1 MDKIF
6 PEKINNYLELIRL
19 NKPIGFMLLLWPCWF
34 SLAYINLPQH
44 TLINYYLLFLFG
56 AVIMRSAGCII
67 NDLVD
72 QNIDSKIERTALRPI
87 AAKKISNFHAIIFLI
102 ILLTIGL
109 LILLQF
115 KFETILA
122 GLVCTPLIVMYPF
135 MKRITFWPQLFLG
148 IVFNWG
154 IIICSVEF
162 FGTITKEFFI
172 FYLACIFWTIG
183 YDTIYA
189 FQDLKDDIKN
199 KIKSTAVLFGDKGR
213 YLVLISYTLMFLL
226 IGYLSFL
233 KTNKLVTMFFFNV
246 IKRYIFRHISYLR
259 LFWFKSN
266 LFYFFFFFKPIFC
279 FLSSISFIASSI
291 VKLLIV

>member
-87 AAKKISNFHAIIFLI
+87 AAKKISNLHAIIFLI

-199 KIKSTAVLFGDKGR
+199 KIKSTAVLFRGKGK
-213 YLVLISYTLMFLL
+213 YLVLTSYTLMFLL

-233 KTNKLVTMFFFNV
+233 KTNKLVTMFFLIIIIIFIFFNLLRWDHESESNSG
-246 IKRYIFRHISYLR
+246 KIFRQNNTFGAMIFLYL
-259 LFWFKSN
+259 
-266 LFYFFFFFKPIFC
+266 
-279 FLSSISFIASSI
+279 LSF
-291 VKLLIV
+291 

>member
-44 TLINYYLLFLFG
+44 TLITYYLLFLFG
-56 AVIMRSAGCII
+56 AVVMRSAGCII

-72 QNIDSKIERTALRPI
+72 QKIDSKIKRTSLRPI
-87 AAKKISNFHAIIFLI
+87 AAKKISNLNAIIFLI
-102 ILLTIGL
+102 ILLTMGL

-115 KFETILA
+115 KFETILT

-172 FYLACIFWTIG
+172 FYLACVFWTIG

-199 KIKSTAVLFGDKGR
+199 KIRSTAVLFQEKGR
-213 YLVLISYTLMFLL
+213 YLVLACYTLMSLL
-226 IGYLSFL
+226 IVYLSFL
-233 KTNKLVTMFFFNV
+233 KTNKLITMVFLLAIIIFIFFNLLRWDH
-246 IKRYIFRHISYLR
+246 KSENNSGKIFRQNNVFGAMIFLYL
-259 LFWFKSN
+259 
-266 LFYFFFFFKPIFC
+266 
-279 FLSSISFIASSI
+279 LSF
-291 VKLLIV
+291 

>member
-56 AVIMRSAGCII
+56 AIIMRSVGCII

-87 AAKKISNFHAIIFLI
+87 AAKKISNLHAIIFLI

-199 KIKSTAVLFGDKGR
+199 KIKSTAVLFRDKGK
-213 YLVLISYTLMFLL
+213 YLVLTSYTSMFLL

-233 KTNKLVTMFFFNV
+233 KTNKLVTMFFLIIIIIFIFFNLLRWDHESESNSG
-246 IKRYIFRHISYLR
+246 KIFRQNNTFGAMIFLYL
-259 LFWFKSN
+259 
-266 LFYFFFFFKPIFC
+266 
-279 FLSSISFIASSI
+279 LSF
-291 VKLLIV
+291 

>member
-87 AAKKISNFHAIIFLI
+87 AAKKISNLHAIIFLI

-199 KIKSTAVLFGDKGR
+199 KIKSTAVLFRDKGK

-233 KTNKLVTMFFFNV
+233 KTYKLVTMFFLIIIVIFIFFNLLRWDH
-246 IKRYIFRHISYLR
+246 KSESNSGKIFRQNNTFGAMIFLYL
-259 LFWFKSN
+259 
-266 LFYFFFFFKPIFC
+266 
-279 FLSSISFIASSI
+279 LSF
-291 VKLLIV
+291 

>member
-44 TLINYYLLFLFG
+44 TLITYYLLFLFG
-56 AVIMRSAGCII
+56 AFIMRSAGCII

-72 QNIDSKIERTALRPI
+72 QKIDSKIKRTSLRPI
-87 AAKKISNFHAIIFLI
+87 AAKKISNLNAIIFLI

-109 LILLQF
+109 LILFQF

-154 IIICSVEF
+154 IIICSIEF

-172 FYLACIFWTIG
+172 FYLACVFWTIG

-199 KIKSTAVLFGDKGR
+199 KIKSTAVLFQEKGR
-213 YLVLISYTLMFLL
+213 YLVLACYTLMSLL
-226 IGYLSFL
+226 IAYLSFL
-233 KTNKLVTMFFFNV
+233 KTNEIITMFFLLAIIIFIFFNLFRWDH
-246 IKRYIFRHISYLR
+246 KSESNSGKIFRQNNVFGAMIFLYL
-259 LFWFKSN
+259 
-266 LFYFFFFFKPIFC
+266 
-279 FLSSISFIASSI
+279 LSF
-291 VKLLIV
+291 

>member
-87 AAKKISNFHAIIFLI
+87 AAKKISNLHAIIFLI

-199 KIKSTAVLFGDKGR
+199 KIKSTAVLFRDKGK
-213 YLVLISYTLMFLL
+213 YLVLTSYTLMFLL

-233 KTNKLVTMFFFNV
+233 KTNKLVTMFFLIIIVIFIFFNLLRWDH
-246 IKRYIFRHISYLR
+246 KSESNSGKIFRQNNTFGAMIFLYL
-259 LFWFKSN
+259 
-266 LFYFFFFFKPIFC
+266 
-279 FLSSISFIASSI
+279 LSF
-291 VKLLIV
+291 

>member
-87 AAKKISNFHAIIFLI
+87 AAKKISNLHAIIFLI

-199 KIKSTAVLFGDKGR
+199 KIKSTAVLFRDKGK
-213 YLVLISYTLMFLL
+213 YLVLTSYTLMFLL

-233 KTNKLVTMFFFNV
+233 KTNKLVTMFFLIIIIIFIFFNLLRWDH
-246 IKRYIFRHISYLR
+246 KSESNSGKIFRQNNAFGAMIFLYL
-259 LFWFKSN
+259 
-266 LFYFFFFFKPIFC
+266 
-279 FLSSISFIASSI
+279 LSF
-291 VKLLIV
+291 

>member
-87 AAKKISNFHAIIFLI
+87 AAKKISNLHAIIFLI
-102 ILLTIGL
+102 ILLTIGF

-199 KIKSTAVLFGDKGR
+199 KIKSTAVLFRDKGK
-213 YLVLISYTLMFLL
+213 YLVLTSYTLMFLL

-233 KTNKLVTMFFFNV
+233 KTNKLVTMFFLIIIVIFIFFNLLRWDH
-246 IKRYIFRHISYLR
+246 KSESNSGKIFRQNNTFGAMIFLYL
-259 LFWFKSN
+259 
-266 LFYFFFFFKPIFC
+266 
-279 FLSSISFIASSI
+279 LSF
-291 VKLLIV
+291 

>member
-44 TLINYYLLFLFG
+44 TLITYYLLFLFG

-87 AAKKISNFHAIIFLI
+87 AAKKISNLHAIIFLI

-199 KIKSTAVLFGDKGR
+199 KIKSTAVLFRDKGK
-213 YLVLISYTLMFLL
+213 YLVLTSYTLMFLL

-233 KTNKLVTMFFFNV
+233 KTNKLVTMFFLIIIIIFIFFNLLRWDH
-246 IKRYIFRHISYLR
+246 KSESNSGKIFRQNNTFGAMIFLYL
-259 LFWFKSN
+259 
-266 LFYFFFFFKPIFC
+266 
-279 FLSSISFIASSI
+279 LSF
-291 VKLLIV
+291 

>member
-72 QNIDSKIERTALRPI
+72 QNIDSKIKRTALRPI
-87 AAKKISNFHAIIFLI
+87 AAKKISNLNAIIFLI

-109 LILLQF
+109 LILFQF

-122 GLVCTPLIVMYPF
+122 GLICTPLIVMYPF

-162 FGTITKEFFI
+162 FGTITREFFI

-199 KIKSTAVLFGDKGR
+199 KIKSTAVLFRDKGK
-213 YLVLISYTLMFLL
+213 YLVLTSYTLMFLL

-233 KTNKLVTMFFFNV
+233 KTNKLVTMFFLIIIIIFIFFNLLRWDHESGSNSG
-246 IKRYIFRHISYLR
+246 KIFRQNNTFGAMIFLYL
-259 LFWFKSN
+259 
-266 LFYFFFFFKPIFC
+266 
-279 FLSSISFIASSI
+279 LSF
-291 VKLLIV
+291 

>member
-87 AAKKISNFHAIIFLI
+87 AAKKISNLHAIFFLI
-102 ILLTIGL
+102 ILLIIGL

-162 FGTITKEFFI
+162 FGTITKEFLI

-199 KIKSTAVLFGDKGR
+199 KIKSTAVLFRDKGK
-213 YLVLISYTLMFLL
+213 YLVLTSYTLMFLL

-233 KTNKLVTMFFFNV
+233 KTNKLVTMFFLIIIVIFIFFNLLRWDH
-246 IKRYIFRHISYLR
+246 KSESNSGKIFRQNNTFGAMIFLYL
-259 LFWFKSN
+259 
-266 LFYFFFFFKPIFC
+266 
-279 FLSSISFIASSI
+279 LSF
-291 VKLLIV
+291 

>member
-87 AAKKISNFHAIIFLI
+87 AAKKISNTHAIIFLI

-115 KFETILA
+115 KLETILA

-199 KIKSTAVLFGDKGR
+199 KIKSTAVLFGDKGK
-213 YLVLISYTLMFLL
+213 YLVLTSYTLMFLL

-233 KTNKLVTMFFFNV
+233 KSNKLITMFFLIIIIIFIFFNLLRWDHKSE
-246 IKRYIFRHISYLR
+246 ISSGKIFRQNNTFGAMIFLYL
-259 LFWFKSN
+259 
-266 LFYFFFFFKPIFC
+266 
-279 FLSSISFIASSI
+279 LSF
-291 VKLLIV
+291 

>member
-87 AAKKISNFHAIIFLI
+87 AAKKISNLHAIIFLI

-199 KIKSTAVLFGDKGR
+199 KIKSTAVLFRDKGK
-213 YLVLISYTLMFLL
+213 YLVLTSYTLMFLL

-233 KTNKLVTMFFFNV
+233 KTNKLVTMFFLIIIIIFIFFNLLRWDHKSE
-246 IKRYIFRHISYLR
+246 ISSGKIFRQNNTFGAMIFLYL
-259 LFWFKSN
+259 
-266 LFYFFFFFKPIFC
+266 
-279 FLSSISFIASSI
+279 LSF
-291 VKLLIV
+291 

>member
-34 SLAYINLPQH
+34 SLAYTNLPQH

-87 AAKKISNFHAIIFLI
+87 AAKKISNLHAIIFLI

-199 KIKSTAVLFGDKGR
+199 KIKSTAVLFRDKGK
-213 YLVLISYTLMFLL
+213 YLVLTSYTLMFLL

-233 KTNKLVTMFFFNV
+233 KTNKLVTMFFLIIIVIFIFFNLLRWDH
-246 IKRYIFRHISYLR
+246 KSESNSGKIFRQNNTFGAMIFLYL
-259 LFWFKSN
+259 
-266 LFYFFFFFKPIFC
+266 
-279 FLSSISFIASSI
+279 LSF
-291 VKLLIV
+291 

>member
-87 AAKKISNFHAIIFLI
+87 AAKKISNLHAIIFLI

-162 FGTITKEFFI
+162 FGTITIEFFI

-199 KIKSTAVLFGDKGR
+199 KIKSTAVLFRDKGK
-213 YLVLISYTLMFLL
+213 YLVLTSYTLMFLL

-233 KTNKLVTMFFFNV
+233 KTNKLVTMFFLIIIIIFIFFNLLRWDH
-246 IKRYIFRHISYLR
+246 KSESNSGKIFRQNNTFGAMIFLYL
-259 LFWFKSN
+259 
-266 LFYFFFFFKPIFC
+266 
-279 FLSSISFIASSI
+279 LSF
-291 VKLLIV
+291 

>member
-87 AAKKISNFHAIIFLI
+87 AAKKISNLHAIIFLI

-162 FGTITKEFFI
+162 FGTITREFFI

-199 KIKSTAVLFGDKGR
+199 KIKSTAVLFRDKGK
-213 YLVLISYTLMFLL
+213 YLVLTSYTLMFLL

-233 KTNKLVTMFFFNV
+233 KTNKLVTMFFLIIIVIFIFFNLLRWDH
-246 IKRYIFRHISYLR
+246 KSESNSGKIFRQNNTFGAIIFLYL
-259 LFWFKSN
+259 
-266 LFYFFFFFKPIFC
+266 
-279 FLSSISFIASSI
+279 LSF
-291 VKLLIV
+291 

>member
-87 AAKKISNFHAIIFLI
+87 AAKKISNLHAIIFLI

-199 KIKSTAVLFGDKGR
+199 KIKSTAVLFRDKGK
-213 YLVLISYTLMFLL
+213 YLVLASYTLMFLL

-233 KTNKLVTMFFFNV
+233 KTNKLVTMFFLIIIIIFIFFNLLRWDHESESNSG
-246 IKRYIFRHISYLR
+246 KIFRQNNTFGAMIFLYL
-259 LFWFKSN
+259 
-266 LFYFFFFFKPIFC
+266 
-279 FLSSISFIASSI
+279 LSF
-291 VKLLIV
+291 